1 MAEALNRRFWIE
13 RPVFLTGHTGFKG
26 AWLTAWLT
34 RLGARLH
41 GYATAPLTEPSL
53 FALATSTLGVSTIAD
68 IRDADGIAAA
78 MAAARPEIVFHLA
91 AQSLVRRSYADPV
104 ETYAT
109 NVMGTVNVLEAVR
122 RTPSVRAVVVVTTDK
137 CYANEETGVPFRET
151 DPLGGHDPYSSSKA
165 CCELVTAAYRA
176 SFFRDGGSGC
186 AVASARAG
194 NVIGGGDWSA
204 DRLIPDMI
212 RARASR
218 RTLEIRAPDAVRP
231 WQHVLEPLYGYL
243 RLAERLAIH
252 PERDA
257 FARAW
262 NFGPDQD
269 GCLSVGQ
276 VVERLAPALQVDW
289 RVTADPQP
297 PEARLLR
304 LDSTCAKDG
313 LGWSSRL
320 HPDQALQWTAG
331 WYLDVEAGAD
341 PLAAMER
348 QVAAYERLAE
358 P

>member
-1 MAEALNRRFWIE
+1 MAEAPNHRFWDG

-34 RLGARLH
+34 RLGARVH
-41 GYATAPLTEPSL
+41 GYSSAPVTEPSL
-53 FALATSTLGVSTIAD
+53 FALATSTLGASAIGD
-68 IRDADGIAAA
+68 IRDRDDIAAA

-176 SFFRDGGSGC
+176 SFFRGGGG

-212 RARASR
+212 RARTSR
-218 RTLEIRAPDAVRP
+218 HTLEIRAPDAVRP
-231 WQHVLEPLYGYL
+231 WQHVLEPLHGYL
-243 RLAERLAIH
+243 LLAERLAAH

-257 FARAW
+257 FAQAW

-276 VVERLAPALQVDW
+276 VVERLAPALQVAW
-289 RVTADPQP
+289 KVTADPQP

-304 LDSTCAKDG
+304 LDSTRAKHS
-313 LGWSSRL
+313 LGWSPRL

-331 WYLDVEAGAD
+331 WYLDVENGAD
-341 PLAAMER
+341 PLDAMER
-348 QVAAYERLAE
+348 QIAAYERLGE